1 MSIATLGG
9 SLVRFRTAIAAVAVL
24 AMVLAACGGDDDD
37 SASGDSTTTAAPTET
52 TATPTLPS
60 TTTTTSPPS
69 PYKATVT
76 PTSGLTDGQEVTV
89 TVSNFKAGLTLG
101 LNECAEPSDRPFDDT
116 GKDCA
121 LDHLATLTVGADG
134 TGTGTTKVYAK
145 NVGVNK
151 NDCTAEGVRC
161 FMSVGE
167 LTADANAQRSDDVDL
182 QFTG

>member
-1 MSIATLGG
+1 V
-9 SLVRFRTAIAAVAVL
+9 LVVCTA
-24 AMVLAACGGDDDD
+24 VLAACGGDDDD
-37 SASGDSTTTAAPTET
+37 SSDAGATTPS

-76 PTSGLTDGQEVTV
+76 PSENLTDGQEVTV
-89 TVSNFKAGLTLG
+89 SVSNFKAGLTLG
-101 LNECAEPSDRPFDDT
+101 INECAEPSDRPFDDT

-134 TGTGTTKVYAK
+134 TGTGTSKVYATK
-145 NVGVNK
+145 VGANN

-161 FMSVGE
+161 FISVGE
-167 LTADANAQRSDDVDL
+167 LTADANAQRADDVDIT
-182 QFTG
+182 FGG

>member
-1 MSIATLGG
+1 VKL
-9 SLVRFRTAIAAVAVL
+9 RTAIAAVAVL
-24 AMVLAACGGDDDD
+24 ALVLAACGGDDDD
-37 SASGDSTTTAAPTET
+37 SASGDKSTTTTAAATDT

-76 PTSGLTDGQEVTV
+76 PTSGLTDQQEVTV
-89 TVSNFKAGLTLG
+89 SVSNFKAGLTLG
-101 LNECAEPSDRPFDDT
+101 LNECAEPADRPFDDS

-145 NVGVNK
+145 DVGVNK

-161 FMSVGE
+161 FISVGE
-167 LTADANAQRSDDVDL
+167 LTADPNAQRADDVDL